1 MSCKKKQGTTYE
13 VAFKLEA
20 LYHGLDVC
28 PTEGDYLPYDMIVD
42 NGKTL
47 YRVQVKGTSYRQ
59 KTKKTEYMV
68 TTAMGAKA
76 SQKNRY
82 AENAYDILA
91 ACVDTGNA
99 RIWYLIPKQEIGT
112 RLSIKLFPN
121 PTSKGQW
128 EKYRHGWDL
137 IC

>member
-1 MSCKKKQGTTYE
+1 MSNRKKLGTTYE

-20 LYHGLDVC
+20 LSQGLDVC
-28 PTEGDYLPYDMIVD
+28 PAEGDYLPYDCIVD
-42 NGKTL
+42 NGKKL
-47 YRVQVKGTSYRQ
+47 FRVQVKGTSYKQ
-59 KTKKTEYMV
+59 PKKNSEYMV

-76 SQKNRY
+76 SKKSAY
-82 AENAYDILA
+82 STYAYDVLA
-91 ACVDTGNA
+91 CCVDTGDA
-99 RIWYLIPKQEIGT
+99 RIWYIIPKKQIGT